1 MTAAGS
7 GAGFA
12 DYSRDHHGNCFL
24 VFLCVLILERGG
36 GGGGPVVQSV
46 VFCIVL
52 KLVCFLTFVVFFC
65 SELVSLFS
73 TYKYPFDISCL
84 FFLSFLK
91 HIKHFVLFLSH
102 SMVVSLLY
110 AHTFYYSHLS
120 MVRQGG
126 GVNKIGIVCDN
137 L

>member
-12 DYSRDHHGNCFL
+12 DYSRDHHGYCFL

-36 GGGGPVVQSV
+36 GSRCSV
-46 VFCIVL
+46 CSILYCVKTCMFFN
-52 KLVCFLTFVVFFC
+52 VCRFFC

-84 FFLSFLK
+84 FFLSCLK

-120 MVRQGG
+120 MVR
-126 GVNKIGIVCDN
+126 
-137 L
+137 